1 MTIPGRK
8 ISQFPDGGA
17 LEDTDQI
24 VVARAGGNFAISGA
38 NFPIKPSAPVV
49 ITSTTNFVKAS
60 YPGLYAIKVK
70 LQAPGGG
77 GGGVAGAS
85 SQVACANSGGGG
97 EYAEKFILAS
107 ALGDTETVTIG
118 AVGTGGAAGNN
129 NGGSGGNCSF
139 GSHFN
144 VVGGGGGNGEAASA
158 TVPRNGAVGG
168 GAGGTGG
175 TGGDL
180 HIPGGASIPGMCWTV
195 NATQASVG
203 GASFLGSN
211 TRSTS
216 VIGAD
221 EAGIVGKNWGSG
233 GTGARSSNDAN
244 NRAGGNGAPGR
255 CEIELYIK

>member
-1 MTIPGRK
+1 MTIPGKK

-77 GGGVAGAS
+77 GGGVTGAS
-85 SQVACANSGGGG
+85 SQAACANSGGGG

-107 ALGDTETVTIG
+107 ELSASETVTIG
-118 AVGTGGAAGNN
+118 AVGTGATAGNN
-129 NGGSGGNCSF
+129 NGGDGGNCSF

-144 VVGGGGGNGEAASA
+144 VVGGKGGNGEAASA
-158 TVPRNGAVGG
+158 TVPRSGAVGG

-180 HIPGGASIPGMCWTV
+180 HIPGGNAIPGACWAV
-195 NATQASVG
+195 TQVSPSVG
-203 GASFLGSN
+203 GASFWAGN

-221 EAGIVGKNWGSG
+221 EAGTTGKNWGGG